1 MSYHEQSFVS
11 VDASDEDGHVFRS
24 ARFDPRNDLD
34 PVVVIERLKTN
45 KTKQFFLNFRTE
57 DSSYTQKIQLRLS

>member
-24 ARFDPRNDLD
+24 ARLDPRNDLD
-34 PVVVIERLKTN
+34 PVVVIQRLKTN
-45 KTKQFFLNFRTE
+45 KTKQFLWLSGLEFFKYTE
-57 DSSYTQKIQLRLS
+57 NST